1 MKIDNLL
8 KGYKKE
14 VADDKEKVKPANWN
28 PTIQRAVNMRLSGML
43 FKDIGEA
50 MGVSKSCVSIWC
62 RGLIDSTK
70 AAELTA
76 NGKMI
81 GMKLRIQAKADRQE
95 LVKEFVAN
103 NSKISAREIGRRINV
118 DGTTISKDIRELFG
132 ERSTNHANN

>member
-1 MKIDNLL
+1 MRIDNLL

-14 VADDKEKVKPANWN
+14 VANEKEKVKPANWN

-43 FKDIGEA
+43 FKDIGEV

-76 NGKMI
+76 NGKLI

-95 LVKEFVAN
+95 LVKEFMAN
-103 NSKISAREIGRRINV
+103 DSKISAREIGRRINV

-132 ERSTNHANN
+132 ERLRT

>member
-43 FKDIGEA
+43 FKEIGQA

-76 NGKMI
+76 NGKLI

-95 LVKEFVAN
+95 LVKEFIAN

>member
-1 MKIDNLL
+1 MRIDNLL

-14 VADDKEKVKPANWN
+14 VANEKEKVKPANWN

-43 FKDIGEA
+43 FKDIGEV

-76 NGKMI
+76 NGKLI

-103 NSKISAREIGRRINV
+103 DSKISAREIGRRINV

-132 ERSTNHANN
+132 ERLRA

>member
-1 MKIDNLL
+1 MRIDDLL
-8 KGYKKE
+8 KGYEKE
-14 VADDKEKVKPANWN
+14 VADKKKKVKPANWN

-43 FKDIGEA
+43 FKDIGKA

-76 NGKMI
+76 NGNLI

-103 NSKISAREIGRRINV
+103 DSKISAREIGRRINV

-132 ERSTNHANN
+132 ERLRA